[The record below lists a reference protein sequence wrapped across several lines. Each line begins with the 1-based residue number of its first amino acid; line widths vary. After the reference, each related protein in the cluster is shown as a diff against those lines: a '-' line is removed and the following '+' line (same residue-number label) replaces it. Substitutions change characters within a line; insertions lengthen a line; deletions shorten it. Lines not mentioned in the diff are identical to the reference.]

1 MPRDAACWWEVS
13 QVNLSILLSSRY
25 PEYVTVQI
33 LLIATCKK
41 DWGYSNSCLNVKQIH
56 IWTSWLRWR
65 FFDCDDIHFVYFLFF
80 DVWGLFLQIK
90 RSYVNQEGYMFMPFD
105 AAHWCAVSQVNLSLV
120 LCLRYH
126 EHVTVRILL
135 IASCKKDQGYSVSSL
150 NLTQIHIWTS

>member
-1 MPRDAACWWEVS
+1 MPCDAACWWEVS

-25 PEYVTVQI
+25 HEYVTVQI

-41 DWGYSNSCLNVKQIH
+41 DRGYSNSCLNVTQIH

-65 FFDCDDIHFVYFLFF
+65 FFDCDDNHFVWNYKICGNLLVHYFLFF

-105 AAHWCAVSQVNLSLV
+105 AAHWCTISQVYLSIV
-120 LCLRYH
+120 LCSRYH
-126 EHVTVRILL
+126 GHVTVRILL
-135 IASCKKDQGYSVSSL
+135 IASCKKD
-150 NLTQIHIWTS
+150 